1 MIISKKIQFY
11 LSKDCNNNLER
22 VLQELRCKRLLN
34 RTSCHCPSPNFN
46 ADLEYNQYISSMKSA
61 QFRSTLSEW
70 ENKLNEIRL
79 VKQKADFL
87 DFLSKSQPQ
96 PPPEPM
102 FYHNCHIQQRP
113 VFISEKIALINELL
127 KGSVTINLD
136 DINEVLKGPKSED
149 AQFKTLVSA
158 LAEKV
163 ALCDK
168 LQKED
173 DDRKAAELKEL
184 TEKAARL
191 DMMEQAARQEEASKL
206 FHAEEAAKEAMAEK
220 ARQFEAVEKEL
231 EKKRILDEFVAGQV
245 EQEKSKQASACAC
258 NASERVF
265 CYPAVAS
272 AHVPVGNA
280 FHQSRDCR
288 YPFLYGSR
296 YSDVSVYDK
305 I

>member
-1 MIISKKIQFY
+1 
-11 LSKDCNNNLER
+11 
-22 VLQELRCKRLLN
+22 
-34 RTSCHCPSPNFN
+34 
-46 ADLEYNQYISSMKSA
+46 MKSA

-70 ENKLNEIRL
+70 ENKLNEIRF
-79 VKQKADFL
+79 VKEKADFIDL
-87 DFLSKSQPQ
+87 LYKSQPH
-96 PPPEPM
+96 PPPEPISM
-102 FYHNCHIQQRP
+102 YYRP
-113 VFISEKIALINELL
+113 AFDAEKIGLMNELL
-127 KGSVTINLD
+127 KDSLTINLD
-136 DINEVLKGPKSED
+136 DINEVLRGQKVED
-149 AQFKTLVSA
+149 FQFKTLVSA

-191 DMMEQAARQEEASKL
+191 DMMEQAARQEEANKL
-206 FHAEEAAKEAMAEK
+206 FHAEEAAKEAMAQK

-245 EQEKSKQASACAC
+245 EETKSKQASACAC
-258 NASERVF
+258 YASERVF

-272 AHVPVGNA
+272 APVPEGNS
-280 FHQSRDCR
+280 FHQLRDCK

-296 YSDVSVYDK
+296 YSDVSVYNK